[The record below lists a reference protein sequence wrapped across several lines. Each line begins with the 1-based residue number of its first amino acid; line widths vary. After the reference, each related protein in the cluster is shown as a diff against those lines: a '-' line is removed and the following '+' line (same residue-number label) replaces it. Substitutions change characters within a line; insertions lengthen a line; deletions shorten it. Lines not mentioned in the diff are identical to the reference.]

1 MLRLHFAPQHS
12 VHCGLISTFL
22 QPSYANR
29 FACSSKTSEPKQKP
43 CVLTVDQT
51 TNVSSVIRNYI
62 NNFKVAT
69 LTLFIRSKL
78 IINSKLVTA
87 GPWHF
92 ELQKYPSKGKL
103 PIQKQL
109 FQSGFEPGTSKIVL
123 YTIVS
128 HNLLVSKNA

>member
-29 FACSSKTSEPKQKP
+29 FACSSKTSVPKKQKP

-92 ELQKYPSKGKL
+92 ELQKCPPNRKL
-103 PIQKQL
+103 Y
-109 FQSGFEPGTSKIVL
+109 EKIA
-123 YTIVS
+123 VS
-128 HNLLVSKNA
+128 TGIRTWDQ